1 MPTHGLNLHLAA
13 LSMGKVSQPTNST
26 VLPSMGSKLDW
37 RCLIT
42 KPICSIRFEL
52 HSFELKALLLTISN
66 LKLCFFAFY
75 DCFIIVWWNVSR
87 TTCYLFDAAVLY
99 KNLFAALNFT
109 FYDFLVDLF
118 SPNLVELLSNHLRRV
133 HISLHWRFI
142 EVKLTRPFFNPK
154 VKRHTSIHKTVRS
167 Q

>member
-1 MPTHGLNLHLAA
+1 MFWHPELKWGPELNLVVLQYKDNSCRSKCMHCIL
-13 LSMGKVSQPTNST
+13 QPHSNITFTSGRHV
-26 VLPSMGSKLDW
+26 VLKSDIK
-37 RCLIT
+37 
-42 KPICSIRFEL
+42 
-52 HSFELKALLLTISN
+52 LLTISN

-118 SPNLVELLSNHLRRV
+118 SPNLVEQLSNHLLRV